1 MNSCVFIGTFLE
13 QPHLSRDED
22 GTSLTNFVL
31 EVEDFRKD
39 KTGHK
44 RGFTDVLDFQA
55 WHTGAE
61 AICSNCKKGTLV
73 SVECVARYDEAEDVT
88 YFRVK
93 NFRILS

>member
-1 MNSCVFIGTFLE
+1 MNSCVFIGTFVE

-22 GTSLTNFVL
+22 GTSLTNFAL

-39 KTGHK
+39 KHGTK
-44 RGFTDVLDFQA
+44 RKFTDILDFQA

-61 AICSNCKKGTLV
+61 AICGSCKKDTLI
-73 SVECVARYDEAEDVT
+73 SVECVARWDDVWEVT

-93 NFRILS
+93 NFKVLN